1 MTKLRRAR
9 DNTRI
14 TCGGICNDC
23 GMETV
28 PRGKRKPRTH
38 EQFIVKNE
46 VWAAAGMPLGKI
58 RPKTFEIVGGG
69 GFLCVGC
76 IEKRLGRRLT
86 INDFN
91 PITIPQLLESPWI
104 TERLR
109 SRVLYPDQASE
120 NAAKL
125 APDRLS
131 QTEMVLTEDG
141 LVWNLDFDDGTYT
154 AIPDRD
160 GQCFNPEPRSVEEL
174 LALLEAH

>member
-1 MTKLRRAR
+1 
-9 DNTRI
+9 
-14 TCGGICNDC
+14 NDC

-28 PRGKRKPRTH
+28 PRGERKPRTH

-91 PITIPQLLESPWI
+91 PITLSELLRSSWI
-104 TERLR
+104 TDRLR

-120 NAAKL
+120 DAAKL
-125 APDRLS
+125 EPS
-131 QTEMVLTEDG
+131 YPQTEMVLTQDG
-141 LVWNLDFDDGTYT
+141 LAWGLTFSDETYT
-154 AIPDRD
+154 AIPDQD
-160 GQCFNPEPRSVEEL
+160 DQCFSPEPKNMEEL
-174 LALLEAH
+174 LAMLR